1 METFIYLREE
11 EVRKNI
17 EMKLNTIIEFLTNKK
32 LFDPFDM
39 LIIKKILMSSL
50 FLKDFNIDVIEYN
63 QRKTVNDT
71 DTKINPVANFIKGL
85 EKYRE
90 NKPITED
97 ERKQILDNALN
108 ADNYFMMW
116 SIKTPHSIHDLI
128 MDEKIDEAIKILKN
142 IISDERI
149 TLNLY
154 SFEGRYLERIKPG
167 NHKGIEVEDIKT
179 YLFYSL
185 LELYC
190 KDKKYNKT
198 ISKYIQVLFYKIKI
212 GKKKDKDEAYL
223 IKEIKKITNAPG
235 KNTSKSYNE
244 RKTDNIK
251 DDIKIKINN
260 IYQDYIAKPRT
271 KKNEAIDINV
281 SALYEQIKNEAL
293 ALQNYL
299 VKKEVKMKITEIIE
313 IMLEEAK
320 TKKHCYR
327 RDLEKK
333 GLYILGKAQIKE
345 IQEKRKEIFTEKLKL
360 IKKEYRDGKID
371 KREYDD
377 FTARYKY
384 RIENTFF
391 KFISNRLPDNIKNL
405 MRQPTQL
412 SKEIINEISSF
423 ENIVELLNSK
433 FYIPVIDYSKL
444 VEYKNK
450 FSNMQI
456 KGLEKSGM
464 SPEQLCRI
472 LVLADLT
479 KFKIYR
485 HRIKPPAIHIKAQ
498 P

>member
-17 EMKLNTIIEFLTNKK
+17 EMKLNTIIEFFTKKK
-32 LFDPFDM
+32 LFDPLDM

-50 FLKDFNIDVIEYN
+50 FLKVFPIYAIECN
-63 QRKTVNDT
+63 QRKTLNDT
-71 DTKINPVANFIKGL
+71 NVNSVANFIKGL

-97 ERKQILDNALN
+97 ERKQISDNALN

-128 MDEKIDEAIKILKN
+128 MNEKIDDAIKILKN
-142 IISDERI
+142 IIDDERK
-149 TLNLY
+149 TLKLNSLDNY
-154 SFEGRYLERIKPG
+154 CIGRIKLG
-167 NHKGIEVEDIKT
+167 KLRGIEVEDIKT

-185 LELYC
+185 LKLYC
-190 KDKKYNKT
+190 EDKKYDNS
-198 ISKYIQVLFYKIKI
+198 ISEYIQVLFYYKVKDR
-212 GKKKDKDEAYL
+212 KKKDKDEAYLIKEIKAYL

-433 FYIPVIDYSKL
+433 FYIPVAY
-444 VEYKNK
+444 
-450 FSNMQI
+450 F
-456 KGLEKSGM
+456 GLTGR
-464 SPEQLCRI
+464 LFR
-472 LVLADLT
+472 
-479 KFKIYR
+479 F
-485 HRIKPPAIHIKAQ
+485 
-498 P
+498 